1 MNRFSRLCA
10 AMCLLAGGMV
20 VEAAEQAGVRQLD
33 VKDAGK
39 KEVSYSMI
47 GPRDTLIFYTFAD
60 QQAILQLK
68 IGNKDES
75 FPVSGRVLL
84 FDKET
89 SGEDLGKWVNNQHSD
104 ALFPEVPKQIHIEPL
119 PAGACVVTVYKQVGV
134 TKDSGLRK
142 KDYKNYEV
150 KLSMKSQDVA
160 NPLITP

>member
-1 MNRFSRLCA
+1 
-10 AMCLLAGGMV
+10 MV

-47 GPRDTLIFYTFAD
+47 GLRDTLIFYTFVD

-84 FDKET
+84 FDKEA

-104 ALFPEVPKQIHIEPL
+104 ALFREVPKPVHIEPL
-119 PAGACVVTVYKQVGV
+119 PAGACVVTEHKQVGL
-134 TKDSGLRK
+134 TRDSGLRK
-142 KDYKNYEV
+142 TDYKNYEV
-150 KLSMKSQDVA
+150 EISMKAQDVA
-160 NPLITP
+160 GKFLLAAFTDASKVYVEVE